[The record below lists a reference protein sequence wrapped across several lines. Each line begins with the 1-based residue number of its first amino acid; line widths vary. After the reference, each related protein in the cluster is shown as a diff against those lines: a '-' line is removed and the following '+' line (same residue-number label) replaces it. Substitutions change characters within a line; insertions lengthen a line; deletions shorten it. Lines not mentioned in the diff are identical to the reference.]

1 MTNTAVDSQVCAVIL
16 HEFVLIINE
25 NQKGKE
31 CIQQKRKYGQLG
43 GVQVLNLCSLSF
55 QMKIMDVAWCGLG
68 TAAVACHVS
77 VPLKT
82 AINGSLQPRAAQFSE
97 VSAHE
102 SIQKLKRE

>member
-1 MTNTAVDSQVCAVIL
+1 MYPT
-16 HEFVLIINE
+16 
-25 NQKGKE
+25 
-31 CIQQKRKYGQLG
+31 KRKYGQLG

-68 TAAVACHVS
+68 TAAVACPVS